1 MEQNQHALEYFSIS
15 EGGPFNKAVQ
25 KIGLNTNAKQIAVAL
40 FITWLPLLIITAIEG
55 TIYSDV
61 GMPFLKDVSIHV
73 RLLIVLP
80 MLLTIK
86 AIINSKSID
95 LEKYFS
101 NTLMNDKEKQ
111 AVFNKELQ
119 RVKRLINSAVPE
131 IVFLLIIIALTIS
144 PFKGGILHETTSW
157 RVASEGGDTVLSL
170 AGKWVVFVSIPIF
183 QFLILRWLWRYII
196 WSLFLFRLSNTHLNL
211 QPTHPDQCAGLGIVA
226 DVHKYFGLIFLA
238 INIIASGEMIVR
250 ILENPDSFQ
259 AIRGEAIGNIA
270 ICVVLIFLPLFFFI
284 FKLIKTRHQALM
296 DLGNLGATLS
306 SKFEEEWLRNIP
318 IEKKVLE
325 RKVSTSTLQDYSS
338 VYRSTEKMRTV
349 PFRLHDVI
357 TVILILLIPYIP
369 ILIIHFSIVELLQ
382 KLFGLLF

>member
-1 MEQNQHALEYFSIS
+1 MEQNQHSLEYFSIS
-15 EGGPFNKAVQ
+15 EGGPFNKGVQ
-25 KIGLNTNAKQIAVAL
+25 KIGLNTNAKQIFVAL
-40 FITWLPLLIITAIEG
+40 CITWLPLLIITSIEG
-55 TIYSDV
+55 TIYSGV
-61 GMPFLKDVSIHV
+61 SVPFLKDVSIHV

-95 LEKYFS
+95 LEIYFS

-111 AVFNKELQ
+111 VVLNKELQ

-131 IVFLLIIIALTIS
+131 IIFLLIIIAITIS
-144 PFKGGILHETTSW
+144 PLRGGILHETTSW
-157 RVASEGGDTVLSL
+157 RVAVEGGDTVLSF
-170 AGKWVVFVSIPIF
+170 AGKWVTFISIPIF

-196 WSLFLFRLSNTHLNL
+196 WSLFLFRLSNTRLNL
-211 QPTHPDQCAGLGIVA
+211 QLTHPDQVAGLGIVA

-238 INIIASGEMIVR
+238 VNVIASGEMIVR
-250 ILENPDSFQ
+250 ITENPDSFQ

-284 FKLIKTRHQALM
+284 FKLIKTRHHALM

-306 SKFEEEWLRNIP
+306 GKFEEEWLRDIP

-338 VYRSTEKMRTV
+338 VYRSTEKMRSV
-349 PFRLHDVI
+349 PFRLQDVI
-357 TVILILLIPYIP
+357 TVILILFIPYIP
-369 ILIIHFSIVELLQ
+369 ILLIHFSIIELLQ
-382 KLFGLLF
+382 KLFGLLI